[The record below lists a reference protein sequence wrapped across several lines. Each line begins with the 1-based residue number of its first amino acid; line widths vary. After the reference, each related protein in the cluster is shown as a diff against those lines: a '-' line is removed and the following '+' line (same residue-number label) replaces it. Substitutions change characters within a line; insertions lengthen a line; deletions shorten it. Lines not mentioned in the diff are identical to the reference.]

1 MNIPSN
7 ATLEKIYGE
16 STVSGAR
23 YASLAENFE
32 KEFHSTEMDF
42 FTAPGRTE
50 IVGNHTDH
58 NGGKVIAAS
67 ITLDT
72 IGAAAATDNNVIN
85 VISEGYC
92 PITIELDKIDS
103 IPKEAGTI
111 SLIAGMVEAMKKFG
125 YQVGGFNLYAS
136 TTVIGA
142 AGISSSASFE
152 MLICS
157 VLNYFY
163 NDGKIP
169 YSDYARIGQYSENN
183 WWNKASGLM
192 DQMACAVGGAIE
204 LDFAGEIKY
213 EQISF
218 DLAKN
223 GYSMVITNTGGSHAD
238 LSEDYSAIPREMR
251 EVAAVFGKERLCE
264 ITMEEL
270 LDRLPEVIEKVG
282 NDRAVLRAFHF
293 LEENER
299 VEAMA
304 DAIRG
309 DKIDDI
315 LALLTASGNSSYK
328 FLQNCYPL
336 TDWKVQKIGL
346 GLVLTEHF
354 LKEVGAGCCRVHGGG
369 FAGVI
374 QTMVRTSDLDAYVEY
389 MSKYFGKDNVYPMNV
404 RNTGAVH
411 VE

>member
-1 MNIPSN
+1 MAFPST

-16 STVSGAR
+16 SEISGAR
-23 YASLAENFE
+23 YQSLAKNFKENFGIE
-32 KEFHSTEMDF
+32 ATEY

-72 IGAAAATDNNVIN
+72 IGAAMASDDNTITI
-85 VISEGYC
+85 ISEGYR
-92 PITIELDKIDS
+92 PITIELDKVNAV
-103 IPKEAGTI
+103 PKEAGTI
-111 SLIAGMVEAMKKFG
+111 SLVAGMLEAINKFG
-125 YQVGGFNLYAS
+125 YKVGGFKLYAS

-157 VLNYFY
+157 ILNYFY
-163 NDGKIP
+163 NDNKIP

-204 LDFAGEIKY
+204 LDFAGDIKY
-213 EQISF
+213 DQINF
-218 DLAKN
+218 DLAKH

-264 ITMEEL
+264 ISMKEL
-270 LDRLPEVIEKVG
+270 LADLPKVNEKVN

-293 LEENER
+293 LEENAR

-304 DAIRG
+304 TAIRTN
-309 DKIDDI
+309 DI
-315 LALLTASGNSSYK
+315 ASVLRLLTESGNSSYK
-328 FLQNCYPL
+328 FLQNCYPI

-354 LKEVGAGCCRVHGGG
+354 LKTVGDGCCRVHGGG

-374 QTMVRTSDLDAYVEY
+374 QTIVRTPDLDAYVTY

>member
-1 MNIPSN
+1 MAFPNT

-16 STVSGAR
+16 SEISGAR
-23 YASLAENFE
+23 YESLAKNFMENFGSE
-32 KEFHSTEMDF
+32 ASDY

-72 IGAAAATDNNVIN
+72 IGAARATADNTITI
-85 VISEGYC
+85 ISEGYR
-92 PITIELDKIDS
+92 PITIELTKTNT

-111 SLIAGMVEAMKKFG
+111 SLVAGMLEAMTKFG
-125 YQVGGFNLYAS
+125 YQIGGFQLYAS

-157 VLNYFY
+157 ILNYFY
-163 NDGKIP
+163 NDNKIP

-204 LDFAGEIKY
+204 LNFAGDIKY
-213 EQISF
+213 DQINF
-218 DLAKN
+218 DLAKH

-251 EVAAVFGKERLCE
+251 EVAAVFGKERLCD
-264 ITMEEL
+264 ISMEEL
-270 LDRLPEVIEKVG
+270 LADLPKVIETVN
-282 NDRAVLRAFHF
+282 NDRAILRAFHF
-293 LEENER
+293 LEENTR

-304 DAIRG
+304 EAIRSN
-309 DKIDDI
+309 DI
-315 LALLTASGNSSYK
+315 ASVLRLLTESGNSSYK

-354 LKEVGAGCCRVHGGG
+354 LQTVGDGCCRVHGGG

-374 QTMVRTSDLDAYVEY
+374 QTIVRTEDLNAYVSY
-389 MSKYFGKDNVYPMNV
+389 MEKYFGADNVYPMNV